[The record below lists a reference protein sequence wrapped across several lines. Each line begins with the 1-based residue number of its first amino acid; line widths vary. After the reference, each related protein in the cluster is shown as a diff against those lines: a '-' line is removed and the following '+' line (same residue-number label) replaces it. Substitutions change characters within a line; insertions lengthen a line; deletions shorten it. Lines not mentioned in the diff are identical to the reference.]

1 MAENTATVI
10 VLTAGTITFANEWYQ
25 TKEIN
30 WRVPVATLLL
40 AGLADGLAHINE
52 RAATGLSVM
61 ILLGAL
67 MTKFG
72 GKSVADQIAE
82 TFDQRQPSRRRATVA

>member
-1 MAENTATVI
+1 MANTPTVI

-30 WRVPVATLLL
+30 WRVPLATLLL
-40 AGLADGLAHINE
+40 AALADGLTRIDEH
-52 RAATGLSVM
+52 AATGLSVM

-67 MTKFG
+67 VTKFG
-72 GKSVADQIAE
+72 GKSVADQIGE
-82 TFDQRQPSRRRATVA
+82 TFDKQTTRRKTTVA